1 MAQRVNIIVTRLFSV
16 AQRMY
21 AIVTRINQFT
31 PHVLFNNVPY
41 LLNHSICIMCNV
53 TRVPIHTTR
62 HVILL
67 IQKLLDNGM
76 IYPVYYNTEASEKL
90 IPLFVQILTGYGP
103 KITPYVEQKMSNSS
117 FREVSSIAKFNGR
130 NFSLWKFGCCVA

>member
-1 MAQRVNIIVTRLFSV
+1 MSQRVNVIVTRFLCVAQRVYV
-16 AQRMY
+16 
-21 AIVTRINQFT
+21 IVTRINQFT

-53 TRVPIHTTR
+53 TRVSIHTTR

-67 IQKLLDNGM
+67 FQKLNEYGM

-90 IPLFVQILTGYGP
+90 IPLFVQILTVMCC
-103 KITPYVEQKMSNSS
+103 ISTMVIRLASSNR
-117 FREVSSIAKFNGR
+117 FA
-130 NFSLWKFGCCVA
+130 SLKHYK